1 MLSDWTP
8 VVEREKADAFK
19 ARGLDLKD
27 SWHLLT
33 VVVDP
38 RHQRKGQF
46 GLSYRYRYSC
56 WLHSGI
62 SSMLLKEGIRRASPK
77 PIHLEATTAN
87 SRDIYARYGFEVSLP

>member
-8 VVEREKADAFK
+8 VVEREKAEAFK

-38 RHQRKGQF
+38 RHQRKGQSQF
-46 GLSYRYRYSC
+46 LINLS
-56 WLHSGI
+56 
-62 SSMLLKEGIRRASPK
+62 
-77 PIHLEATTAN
+77 
-87 SRDIYARYGFEVSLP
+87 V